1 MNGRLITSTKNECVE
16 ASLKMHSENQH
27 MDIMGMDYFV
37 GTCGLMRRGGKK
49 PSYQQKHTV
58 DSPIN
63 RKHSARRPVKR
74 KHSAKVASERKAFLC
89 IEANQLNAL
98 CLVLGLMHLQEN
110 RLEAAHEH

>member
-1 MNGRLITSTKNECVE
+1 
-16 ASLKMHSENQH
+16 
-27 MDIMGMDYFV
+27 
-37 GTCGLMRRGGKK
+37 MRRGKK
-49 PSYQQKHTV
+49 SLAISKKHTV

-98 CLVLGLMHLQEN
+98 CLVLGLMHLQQN
-110 RLEAAHEH
+110 RLEAAHEQTAFGKVAKHKKAFLEVAIISGWHSGSGQPQESIQ